1 MLSTSNNKTRYH
13 SKPFLQSGKFKVWL
27 LAGLVAVAVAGVAW
41 WQMHPRAG
49 DAGAGGNT
57 PGSAASGGP
66 AGSGAAGTGGGGGS
80 RRFGGGN
87 GAQPVSVR
95 TARQQD
101 IRVMVNAIGSL
112 TASNTA
118 VVRAQVSGVL
128 QSIQFQEGQQVKAGQ
143 ILAQID
149 PRAFAATAAQAEGA
163 LARDTAQLEN
173 AKVDLARYKDLIAK
187 DAAPKQ
193 QFDTQQALVRQL
205 EGTVKVDQGALASAQ
220 LQLSYTKVV
229 APISGRVGLKQADL
243 GNVVQP
249 SDANGLVSIAQ
260 TRPIALVFSVPAS
273 QVPLLQARLA
283 AKQALVV
290 QAWDKGGSKQLA
302 TGRVSTIDNAIDAST
317 DTIKVKA
324 VFPNTD
330 DALFPN
336 QSVGVRL
343 QLDVLKDALTVP
355 QAAVLRGAQG
365 FYVYVAESDNTV
377 STRVIKPGVVDGDWM
392 AVEGAVQ
399 AGEKI
404 VVDGVDRLRNG
415 AKVEV
420 ITPNFKGGAGG
431 GNGGGKW
438 SGAKGEGK
446 PGADGKSSAASAP
459 TGAASTA
466 TAGGKPAAS
475 ASHGEADGKAAASS
489 AGHMPTDG
497 TAQEAPAN
505 GSDADGERR
514 RAFFQSLS
522 PEEREKIRAMS
533 PEERQAWREKMR
545 AQREKS
551 GGAAN

>member
-1 MLSTSNNKTRYH
+1 MRSHSNHTARH
-13 SKPFLQSGKFKVWL
+13 TGDQFSQSGKARHWL
-27 LAGLVAVAVAGVAW
+27 LAALVAVAAAGGAW
-41 WQMHPRAG
+41 WQLHPRSS

-57 PGSAASGGP
+57 AGSAPPAGP
-66 AGSGAAGTGGGGGS
+66 AGGAGGGG

-87 GAQPVSVR
+87 GVQPVSVR
-95 TARQQD
+95 AARQQD

-112 TASNTA
+112 SASNTA
-118 VVRAQVSGVL
+118 VVRTQVNGVL
-128 QSIQFQEGQQVKAGQ
+128 QRIAFQEGQQVKAGQ
-143 ILAQID
+143 VLAQID

-163 LARDTAQLEN
+163 LARDKAQLDN
-173 AKVDLARYKDLIAK
+173 ARVDLARYKDLLAK

-193 QFDTQQALVRQL
+193 QMDTQAALVRQL
-205 EGTVKVDQGALASAQ
+205 EGTVKVDQGALDSAQ
-220 LQLSYTKVV
+220 LQLSYTRVL

-249 SDANGLVSIAQ
+249 SDTNGLVSIAQ
-260 TRPIALVFSVPAS
+260 TRPIALVFAIPAS

-283 AKQALVV
+283 AKQALPV
-290 QAWDKGGSKQLA
+290 QAWDKSGGKQLA
-302 TGRVSTIDNAIDAST
+302 TGRVSTMDNAIDAST

-324 VFPNTD
+324 VFPNAD

-343 QLDVLKDALTVP
+343 QLDTLKDALAVP

-365 FYVYVAESDNTV
+365 FYVYVVEADGSV
-377 STRVIKPGVVDGDWM
+377 STRVIKPGVVDGEWM

-399 AGEKI
+399 PGEKV

-420 ITPNFKGGAGG
+420 IAPNFKGG
-431 GNGGGKW
+431 
-438 SGAKGEGK
+438 GERK
-446 PGADGKSSAASAP
+446 PDGKSHAASEPASAATP
-459 TGAASTA
+459 ASTPVA
-466 TAGGKPAAS
+466 AGGKPDAGNNAGVAARPAPS
-475 ASHGEADGKAAASS
+475 AATA
-489 AGHMPTDG
+489 G
-497 TAQEAPAN
+497 TAGADAAKPAGAAPAIDTD
-505 GSDADGERR
+505 SERR

-522 PEEREKIRAMS
+522 PEERDKLKAMS

-545 AQREKS
+545 QQR

>member
-1 MLSTSNNKTRYH
+1 
-13 SKPFLQSGKFKVWL
+13 
-27 LAGLVAVAVAGVAW
+27 
-41 WQMHPRAG
+41 
-49 DAGAGGNT
+49 
-57 PGSAASGGP
+57 
-66 AGSGAAGTGGGGGS
+66 
-80 RRFGGGN
+80 
-87 GAQPVSVR
+87 
-95 TARQQD
+95 
-101 IRVMVNAIGSL
+101 MVNAIGSL

-283 AKQALVV
+283 AKQALTV
-290 QAWDKGGSKQLA
+290 QAWDKGGAKQLA

-324 VFPNTD
+324 VFPNAD

-343 QLDVLKDALTVP
+343 LLDVLKDALTVP
-355 QAAVLRGAQG
+355 QSAVLRGAQG
-365 FYVYVAESDNTV
+365 FYVYVVEPDNTV
-377 STRVIKPGVVDGDWM
+377 STRIIKPGVVDGEWM

-431 GNGGGKW
+431 GNGSGKW
-438 SGAKGEGK
+438 SGAKGGGK
-446 PGADGKSSAASAP
+446 PGADGKSLAASEP

-489 AGHMPTDG
+489 AGHKPIAG
-497 TAQEAPAN
+497 TAQDAPAK

>member
-1 MLSTSNNKTRYH
+1 
-13 SKPFLQSGKFKVWL
+13 
-27 LAGLVAVAVAGVAW
+27 
-41 WQMHPRAG
+41 
-49 DAGAGGNT
+49 
-57 PGSAASGGP
+57 
-66 AGSGAAGTGGGGGS
+66 
-80 RRFGGGN
+80 
-87 GAQPVSVR
+87 
-95 TARQQD
+95 
-101 IRVMVNAIGSL
+101 MVNAIGSL

-317 DTIKVKA
+317 DNIKVKA

-497 TAQEAPAN
+497 TAQDAPAN

-522 PEEREKIRAMS
+522 PEEREKIKAMS

>member
-1 MLSTSNNKTRYH
+1 
-13 SKPFLQSGKFKVWL
+13 
-27 LAGLVAVAVAGVAW
+27 
-41 WQMHPRAG
+41 
-49 DAGAGGNT
+49 
-57 PGSAASGGP
+57 
-66 AGSGAAGTGGGGGS
+66 
-80 RRFGGGN
+80 
-87 GAQPVSVR
+87 
-95 TARQQD
+95 
-101 IRVMVNAIGSL
+101 MVNAIGSL

-438 SGAKGEGK
+438 SGAKAEGK
-446 PGADGKSSAASAP
+446 PGADGKSLAASEP

-466 TAGGKPAAS
+466 TAGGKPDAS
-475 ASHGEADGKAAASS
+475 ASHGAADGKAAASS
-489 AGHMPTDG
+489 TGHKPTDG
-497 TAQEAPAN
+497 TAQDAPAN

-522 PEEREKIRAMS
+522 PEEREKIKAMS
-533 PEERQAWREKMR
+533 REERQAWREKMR

>member
-1 MLSTSNNKTRYH
+1 
-13 SKPFLQSGKFKVWL
+13 
-27 LAGLVAVAVAGVAW
+27 
-41 WQMHPRAG
+41 
-49 DAGAGGNT
+49 
-57 PGSAASGGP
+57 
-66 AGSGAAGTGGGGGS
+66 
-80 RRFGGGN
+80 
-87 GAQPVSVR
+87 
-95 TARQQD
+95 
-101 IRVMVNAIGSL
+101 MVNAIGSL

-365 FYVYVAESDNTV
+365 FYVYVAESGNTV

-438 SGAKGEGK
+438 SGAKAEGK
-446 PGADGKSSAASAP
+446 PGADGKSLAASEP

-466 TAGGKPAAS
+466 TAGGKPDAS
-475 ASHGEADGKAAASS
+475 ASHGAADGKAAASS
-489 AGHMPTDG
+489 TGHKPTDG
-497 TAQEAPAN
+497 TAQDAPAN

-522 PEEREKIRAMS
+522 PEEREKIKAMS